1 MSSAPPSDGSDSK
14 ETAGRAARPNPTQN
28 PSTPGLRPG
37 PADPPGPSPLGSG
50 VGFLGRME
58 RTADLLTAPVVGALE
73 EIGNIFLMMGNA
85 FGWLIRRP
93 FRWRQYL
100 LAMEYI
106 GVDSLPVIVL
116 VGTFVGAAF
125 ALQTVAVFRLFNAE
139 SYIGST
145 VAVALCRELA
155 PVLAAVMLTARAV
168 SAMATELGSM
178 RITEQIDAL
187 ETLAVNPVQ
196 YLVCPRIVASVLML
210 PLLTM
215 VFALVGIVGA
225 YVVAVTLMHV
235 DEGYFISNIE
245 WIVDADDIV
254 QGMVKAA
261 VFGLSVSTIGCYQGY
276 TAKGGAK
283 GVGIATTK
291 AVVQSCVSILVLDYF
306 LTDILFAV
314 EN

>member
-1 MSSAPPSDGSDSK
+1 MSSAARLAAGMEKAADSM
-14 ETAGRAARPNPTQN
+14 A
-28 PSTPGLRPG
+28 
-37 PADPPGPSPLGSG
+37 
-50 VGFLGRME
+50 
-58 RTADLLTAPVVGALE
+58 APVVGALE
-73 EIGNIFLMMGNA
+73 EIGNIFVMMGKA

-155 PVLAAVMLTARAV
+155 PVLASIMVTARAV

-178 RITEQIDAL
+178 RITEQIDAM
-187 ETLAVNPVQ
+187 ETLAVNPIQ
-196 YLVCPRIVASVLML
+196 YLVCPRIVATVLML
-210 PLLTM
+210 PLLSV
-215 VFALVGIVGA
+215 VFALVGIIGA
-225 YVVAVTLMHV
+225 YVVAVMLMHV
-235 DEGYFISNIE
+235 DEGYFIANID

-261 VFGLSVSTIGCYQGY
+261 VFGLAVSTIGCYQGY
-276 TAKGGAK
+276 YARGGAK